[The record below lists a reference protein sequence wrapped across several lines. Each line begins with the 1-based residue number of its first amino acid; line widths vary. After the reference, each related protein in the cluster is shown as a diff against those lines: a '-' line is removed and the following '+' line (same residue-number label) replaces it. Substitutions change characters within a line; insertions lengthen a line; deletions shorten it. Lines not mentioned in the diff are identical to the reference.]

1 MTKRGQIA
9 VGGLGLLLVLVG
21 LWIALGVR
29 IVDNRN
35 VGCRIRLGQ
44 IQTNETPPG
53 VHWVMVPIETL
64 AKVPIHTRILDY
76 QGVEVLAKD
85 GLRIHMDITVGYKIK
100 PQMACDAYLQYTDI
114 ERGLVVPEIRSALRK
129 VASLFLSTEYY
140 EKRSE
145 VDAKIVMALEELEN
159 PYFEIVQVNIR
170 NVVLPDSV
178 VQAIQ
183 RKIVAKQEAERMQF
197 VLQREEKEAERKKIE
212 AQGIAEANR
221 MIAGSLTENY
231 LKWYQIQAI
240 KDLGQSPS
248 NTFMV
253 VPYDS
258 GLFPVPTYPLP
269 GSPGTKK

>member
-1 MTKRGQIA
+1 MTARGQIA
-9 VGGLGLLLVLVG
+9 VGGLGILLALL
-21 LWIALGVR
+21 IAWAAAGIR
-29 IVDNRN
+29 IVDNRH

-53 VHWVMVPIETL
+53 VHWVMVPIESL
-64 AKVPIHTRILDY
+64 ATVPIHTRILDY
-76 QGVEVLAKD
+76 KGVEVLAKD

-100 PQMACDAYLQYTDI
+100 PSKACDAFLQYTEI

-129 VASLFLSTEYY
+129 VASQFHSTEYY

-145 VDAKIVMALEELEN
+145 VDAKIVMALEELKN

-197 VLQREEKEAERKKIE
+197 VLEREKKEAERKKIE

-221 MIAGSLTENY
+221 LIAGSLTENY

-240 KDLGQSPS
+240 KELGQAPS
-248 NTFMV
+248 NTFMI

-258 GLFPVPTYPLP
+258 GLFPVPTYPVP
-269 GSPGTKK
+269 GGKK

>member
-1 MTKRGQIA
+1 MRSRGFVA
-9 VGGLGLLLVLVG
+9 VMATIVLVVVVMVV
-21 LWIALGVR
+21 LGIR

-53 VHWVMVPIETL
+53 VHVVIPVVENL
-64 AKVPIHTRILDY
+64 AKVPTHTRILDY
-76 QGVEVLAKD
+76 KGVEVLAKD
-85 GLRIHMDITVGYKIK
+85 GLKIHMDITVGYKIK
-100 PQMACDAYLQYTDI
+100 PNMACDAYLQYTDI
-114 ERGLVVPEIRSALRK
+114 EQGLVVPEIRSSLRK
-129 VASLFLSTEYY
+129 VASRFLSTEYY

-170 NVVLPDSV
+170 NVVLPESV

-269 GSPGTKK
+269 GTEGVTR